1 MTLGESVAGAK
12 ALAHRFDSMSKS
24 SQILTAFPVLFI
36 GLLLVASLIDHRDGG
51 RAMAEA
57 KTARHAAYVAA
68 CAPLKARWAK
78 AREGYDGL
86 YATLDAEQNAE
97 IAYKTCVVS
106 ERVDP
111 IIAGEIRIAGR

>member
-36 GLLLVASLIDHRDGG
+36 GLLLFASLIDHRDGS

-57 KTARHAAYVAA
+57 NTARHAAYVAA
-68 CAPLKARWAK
+68 CAPLKAEWAK
-78 AREGYDGL
+78 TREGYGL
-86 YATLDAEQNAE
+86 DATLDDEQNAE

-106 ERVDP
+106 ERVAP